1 MGLSSFCKNFISRE
15 HWALVSYGSFTIFDK
30 PDVETL
36 GISTKPVT
44 VPLVKLFQLQEAVK
58 DSDDNE
64 NFLYGYENFPE
75 ELLKYKIQTD
85 LQGFW
90 KIDLLEMIYDFATS
104 VGRSYISRLN
114 EQ

>member
-1 MGLSSFCKNFISRE
+1 
-15 HWALVSYGSFTIFDK
+15 LVSYGSFTIFDK